1 MHFSFIPP
9 TGNTNPCK
17 EISPVIAK
25 SLRTLLAVNKETNAT
40 VIVTPALGP
49 SLGVAAAGKWI

>member
-9 TGNTNPCK
+9 TGRARPYR

-25 SLRTLLAVNKETNAT
+25 SYLTLLPVRRETKAT
-40 VIVTPALGP
+40 AMVTPALGP
-49 SLGVAAAGKWI
+49 SFGVAAAGK

>member
-9 TGNTNPCK
+9 TGNTNPYK
-17 EISPVIAK
+17 EISPVIVK

-49 SLGVAAAGKWI
+49 SLGVAAAGK

>member
-1 MHFSFIPP
+1 MHFSLIPP
-9 TGNTNPCK
+9 TGRVRPCR

-25 SLRTLLAVNKETNAT
+25 SYLTLLPVKSETRAT

-49 SLGVAAAGKWI
+49 SLGVAAAGK